1 MHKALCRRVR
11 CIPLCDICIIYIHT
25 HEYDIVL
32 YIVLHI
38 VLHIVYDI
46 VLCYILIGTDVY
58 PVMESSAA
66 DSESSAEAAEGAFRV
81 TAMSLVCQES
91 KKTGLVLITGALCN
105 QVCYSVIAVSHHRW
119 SYCHSS
125 VTS

>member
-1 MHKALCRRVR
+1 MY
-11 CIPLCDICIIYIHT
+11 YIHT
-25 HEYDIVL
+25 HVYD
-32 YIVLHI
+32 
-38 VLHIVYDI
+38 IVYDI
-46 VLCYILIGTDVY
+46 VLCYILVGTDVY

-66 DSESSAEAAEGAFRV
+66 DSESTAEAAEAAFRV

-119 SYCHSS
+119 SYCHSN